1 MNYFYTE
8 RVYHKRCNTIRFLQ
22 KNLSQQNCTS
32 LFLPTP
38 SKAGAGGSLLS
49 QGLAGEGRPA
59 GVWVLPPAE
68 PQGCTA
74 GTSEWHLLKALHVV
88 GGKGGEL
95 ELVSLVVP
103 PISESLDS
111 KML

>member
-1 MNYFYTE
+1 M
-8 RVYHKRCNTIRFLQ
+8 
-22 KNLSQQNCTS
+22 
-32 LFLPTP
+32 
-38 SKAGAGGSLLS
+38 
-49 QGLAGEGRPA
+49 
-59 GVWVLPPAE
+59 WVLPPAE
-68 PQGCTA
+68 PQACTA
-74 GTSEWHLLKALHVV
+74 GTSEWHLLKVLHVV